1 MRGELATSLIER
13 FHGFFRSLLGSPSQ
27 EVVVVALLAGRD
39 IRSTLGS
46 NLTLLRNKTGL
57 DPWAVGK
64 GQLKAALERSTRK
77 EVPELDYW
85 RPQLL
90 QKLLTARLQAHY
102 LADLVEEERIT
113 TLIDSLVAG

>member
-1 MRGELATSLIER
+1 MLAAEVASLEVSLLER

-27 EVVVVALLAGRD
+27 EVGVVALLAGRD

-77 EVPELDYW
+77 EV
-85 RPQLL
+85 
-90 QKLLTARLQAHY
+90 LTARLQVHY
-102 LADLVEEERIT
+102 LVVLVEEERIT
-113 TLIDSLVAG
+113 TLIASLIAD